1 MRMRHCIL
9 TAVAIGLVLTGGV
22 PRVASAMVF
31 FCGSGD
37 VSCVIRTIESA
48 KWGPGTGHHHP

>member
-22 PRVASAMVF
+22 PRVASAMVV

-37 VSCVIRTIESA
+37 VSYVIRSIESA
-48 KWGPGTGHHHP
+48 KWGTGHHHP

>member
-9 TAVAIGLVLTGGV
+9 TAVAIGLVLTVGV
-22 PRVASAMVF
+22 PRVASAMVL